1 MSFGRS
7 IRDIVADQ
15 EQDGLTHDDI
25 FELLKNRRRRFTLHA
40 LKSSEKRLS
49 LSDLSTR
56 VTAWEQGIDPEDV
69 VHEDRRHVYS
79 ALRRTH
85 LPKLDDA
92 GVIAYDESNNVVEPT
107 ETLEDIDI
115 YTEVLRE
122 KEIPWSLY
130 YLGLAGISVSLLLAV
145 FVDAPVFGVLDP
157 INIGVFVVVAFG
169 VSALIHY
176 VVGERTRLGTHKKPP
191 EVR

>member
-1 MSFGRS
+1 M
-7 IRDIVADQ
+7 
-15 EQDGLTHDDI
+15 
-25 FELLKNRRRRFTLHA
+25 
-40 LKSSEKRLS
+40 
-49 LSDLSTR
+49 
-56 VTAWEQGIDPEDV
+56 

-130 YLGLAGISVSLLLAV
+130 YLGLASVSVSLLLAV